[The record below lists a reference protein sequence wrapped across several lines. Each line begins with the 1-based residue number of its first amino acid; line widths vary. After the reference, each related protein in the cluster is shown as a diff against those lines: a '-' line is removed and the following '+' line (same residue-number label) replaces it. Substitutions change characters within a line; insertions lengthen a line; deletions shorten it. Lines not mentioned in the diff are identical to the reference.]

1 MIDQPILSVEDDP
14 PTARLIQEAFG
25 EQKGTYPIEV
35 VETGEQALDFLN
47 QRGAYADALRP
58 KLVLLDIQLPDIDG
72 FSVLE
77 RIKEDSDLKS
87 IPVVMLSSSSD
98 PETVEQAYDLG
109 ANAYL
114 EKPPNYDLLVEMTRE
129 VDAFWFDLVKLP
141 P

>member
-1 MIDQPILSVEDDP
+1 MIDRPILSVEDDP

-25 EQKGTYPIEV
+25 EQQGTYSIEV
-35 VETGEQALDFLN
+35 VETGEQALDFVN

-77 RIKEDSDLKS
+77 RIKENSDLKS
-87 IPVVMLSSSSD
+87 IPVVMLSSSGD
-98 PETVEQAYDLG
+98 PETVERAYDLG